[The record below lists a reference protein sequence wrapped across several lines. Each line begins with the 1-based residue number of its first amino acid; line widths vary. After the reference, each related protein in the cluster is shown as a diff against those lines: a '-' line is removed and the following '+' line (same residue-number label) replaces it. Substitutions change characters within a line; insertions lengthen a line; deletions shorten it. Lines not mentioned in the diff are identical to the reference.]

1 MSLSKRFR
9 NLAAAFLMV
18 LSTVAPMGG
27 ALVRS
32 AYAEGAGDIK
42 PISGKTVVPN
52 GDGTYTITL
61 SVKGTA
67 KTETE
72 STKAN
77 VVVVFDSSG
86 SMDYDTTVDKYEERT
101 YGRYGYVNGSYVQLY
116 YIRNNGNYRAVGNN
130 DSHSTVYYVDE
141 SSDTGYTQ
149 YEGIRYRQ
157 NGQQKRLDV
166 AKNAVNGLAD
176 KLLEYNSTSGV
187 SDMVQMAFIDFASTV
202 KEDTTHITSL
212 QNAPTT
218 SIDTFKSWVNATDSD
233 GGTNWEAA
241 LSAAN
246 NVNFGDNDPTYIIFV
261 SDGNPTF
268 RVTSHGNNDDEY
280 DCTDWYGRPY
290 HCDVPEGAH
299 GNGFNDS
306 LGYNLADAQAIA
318 ATITSNANKT
328 LYAVGVFGDAD
339 NMRNLNSNAIYKDAT
354 DQVALNAAFDDI
366 VDSITNSLSL
376 EGVKFTDGVTDMTS
390 VAAINGVATNFTYTL
405 NGNNWADAPAA
416 TFTDSEN
423 GQKQVVW
430 NVGNLSDG
438 DEATVSFVVWPSQ
451 EAYDLVADLNNN
463 KKEWSDEYAS
473 EVVKDGDKYSLK
485 TNTEWPKL
493 DYTVVQRITDKDGHV
508 TEKKTPGSDEIHTIG
523 SASLDND
530 ELIVSK
536 QWKDELD
543 KTQAEEIKSIKF
555 NLYRDNKNSVYK
567 EYTLTAANDWKGD
580 EVAVAPGVM
589 IDASS
594 ERAKQLIAGGIG
606 TVNGDWLILENGH
619 DYWFEEVKDSS
630 SDFAEY
636 LEHFDLTK
644 YRYHPMM
651 VNGVLRN
658 VIFAADG
665 SIESIEDF
673 DADKGLYAENT
684 IKGGIN
690 IEKKLD
696 GVDAGQEF
704 EMTVYLVDA
713 EGKALPEHEANTES
727 ESAYSYDYKVYYNNE
742 KSIKEHCAS
751 AEPCDTGHKFGTGNN
766 FTESIRPGD
775 VIRVVNV
782 MTGAYFRVVENEDLL
797 PIGYKHVDTTYQIG
811 AKENPSDAEPTYSAY
826 KDADTATI
834 GGEKYYVVKG
844 NYASRAI
851 VQNKYTSTDLNI
863 KKIINLVHGDQDIT
877 NKKFNFEV
885 TLKNGEKALE
895 GDFAYTIVNAKGET
909 VSNGTISADNNVIEL
924 GDGETATIKD
934 LPVGASYE
942 VKEVEANKNG
952 FTTSVSGSQ
961 KGELTENGANLV
973 YTNSYSAAPVSTEVT
988 IKKDFNDWNGDKFYF
1003 TLYGQDGKAIG
1014 DPVEVSEQT
1023 NKEVTFNFNYTEPG
1037 EYTYTIK
1044 ETTEDGTV
1052 VEDGTFKDR
1061 GIVGDPNEV
1070 TVTVKVAD
1078 GGLTGDEEMQGK
1090 LYIVDGYPVVDSDA
1104 TITNTYKSVGSLQ
1117 LYASKLLT
1125 GRNWQNGDS
1134 FTFTLYQIN
1143 KDGVETAVE
1152 DVTINQENYQGNVA
1166 FKTIY
1171 YETFE
1176 GDSTEIKYVIREDAS
1191 KLPAGVEATTGSVTI
1206 NVTLTNDHH
1215 GHIITNF
1222 DNNEYVAAFTNT
1234 YTTKPT
1240 TAPLQVVKT
1249 IKDETGSKKD
1259 GSFTFELQK
1268 KNEEGEGYSVV
1279 EDIDLTTNNLSGSKS
1294 FTDLTFN
1301 KAGTYKYKVVELE
1314 GNTNG
1319 FTYDST
1325 VYDVTIVVK
1334 DNTDDAQLYIES
1346 TTITKDGKPADAIE
1360 FKNTYKA
1367 DASDAKVKFDIEK
1380 ILTGFAGETPA
1391 TFTFNMTGDK
1401 TGSVEI
1407 TGAGSASFGEIS
1419 YDKVGEYTYT
1429 ISEQDDKAKG
1439 YTYDKT
1445 VYTVIVN
1452 VADEDGKLVPHT
1464 EIKKGEETV
1473 NEIKF
1478 ENSYSASGETTLKIT
1493 KAFDGDER
1501 DWSNESFEF
1510 ELTGDG
1516 IDEAMAAKA
1525 NADGNWVAT
1534 FDAIN
1539 YESAGEY
1546 KYTITEKESGLKNV
1560 KPSAPIEVTVKVV
1573 DNGDG
1578 TLTATP
1584 TYTNNATITNT
1595 YTTTGTTAKLHV
1607 DKEID
1612 DQSESGV
1619 DGTFTFTLSGDN
1631 YSDTQNVTTNGGKG
1645 GADFKDI
1652 EFSKAGTYNYTL
1664 KEVKGDVAGYTYD
1677 ETEYP
1682 VVIVVKD
1689 NTDKAELYVESIK
1702 INGEDAKSI
1711 TITNVYKAT
1720 AATYELKVKKT
1731 LNGLADGLEPATFS
1745 FELTGDATGTQTI
1758 SGSGEASFGEFTY
1771 ETTGTHNYT
1780 IKEVKGS
1787 AGGYTYD
1794 GATYTIEVKVE
1805 DKDGTLVATP
1815 TIKKD
1820 GESATSV
1827 EFVNVYK
1834 AEGSIDL
1841 YVTKDVQ
1848 GRPWLDSDKFEFTL
1862 FDESG
1867 EAVGEPVTVD
1877 SENKTAKFTLTYSE
1891 KDHNQKYNYTISETC
1906 TLPAGMT
1913 KPADIT
1919 ATVSVTDNGDGTMK
1933 IEATDGGK
1941 YTIVNSY
1948 KAESVDTTIRVN
1960 KKIDDQSNS
1969 NNNNHPIGGTFY
1981 FTLEGEGYSDYQAV
1995 GLRGGVLEGGVDF
2008 KAIEFTEAGTYTYT
2022 LQEAQGALG
2031 NFTYDTNEYTVLVVV
2046 EDNYKTGKL
2055 EVKSVTIEGDET
2067 KEWTI
2072 TNIYKA
2078 DPVDVQ
2084 FEVTKV
2090 LNGMNEGVEPVEFE
2104 FELTGDGIEEAQ
2116 TITIKGAGSEKFDP
2130 ITFEQTGTYKYEIV
2144 EIDGGAAGYLY
2155 DIAKYII
2162 EVTVTDE
2169 GGKLVADVQ
2178 IKKDGQSASN
2188 VTFENNYEATP
2199 ITDYAIEVNK
2209 VLEGR
2214 ELREGEFSFTLYDEE
2229 GNEVM
2234 TVLNDADGKVT
2245 FDGLSF
2251 EKPDT
2256 YVFTV
2261 KENANENNSD
2271 VEFDENEYTITIV
2284 VKDNGEGELV
2294 IESDDSSDVTF
2305 TNIYHEPGRGD
2316 TPENP
2321 KTEDDIM
2328 RNIAMLAISV
2338 LGLIGTAV
2346 FGKRKL
2352 AEDEE

>member
-9 NLAAAFLMV
+9 NLAATFLMV
-18 LSTVAPMGG
+18 LSTIAPMGG

-32 AYAEGAGDIK
+32 AYAEGSGDIK

-77 VVVVFDSSG
+77 VVVVFDTSG
-86 SMDYDTTVDKYEERT
+86 SMDEGTSQSAYVVDE
-101 YGRYGYVNGSYVQLY
+101 YGRYGLINNEYVQLY
-116 YIRNNGNYRAVGNN
+116 RWSNWWNRYVAVGDN
-130 DSHSTVYYVDE
+130 DDHENVYYWDE
-141 SSDTGYTQ
+141 AENGYTA
-149 YEGIRYRQ
+149 YTDSRYKQTSLNRLAVAQ
-157 NGQQKRLDV
+157 N
-166 AKNAVNGLAD
+166 ATNSLAE
-176 KLLEYNSTSGV
+176 KLLNYNVTTGV
-187 SDMVQMAFIDFASTV
+187 TDMVQMAFIDFASTV
-202 KEDTTHITSL
+202 KEDTTHTTSS

-218 SIDTFKSWVNATDSD
+218 SIDTFKSWVNATSAD

-241 LSAAN
+241 LSAADS
-246 NVNFGDNDPTYIIFV
+246 VDFGDNDPVYIIFV
-261 SDGNPTF
+261 SDGNPTY
-268 RVTSHGNNDDEY
+268 RTTSHGDNNDEY
-280 DCTDWYGRPY
+280 YRYGGRTYHYSDIPDGVHGSGRDDPY
-290 HCDVPEGAH
+290 GW
-299 GNGFNDS
+299 
-306 LGYNLADAQAIA
+306 NLEDAQAVA
-318 ATITSNANKT
+318 ANIVSDNNNT
-328 LYAVGVFGDAD
+328 LYAVGVFGSAD
-339 NMRNLNSNAIYKDAT
+339 NMRNLNSDAIYKDAT
-354 DQVALNAAFDDI
+354 DQAALNAAFDDI

-376 EGVKFTDGVTDMTS
+376 EGVQFTDGITDMTS

-416 TFTDSEN
+416 TFTDSED

-451 EAYDLVADLNNN
+451 EAYDLVADLNNGD
-463 KKEWSDEYAS
+463 KEWSDEYAS
-473 EVVKDGDKYSLK
+473 EVVKDGDNYSLK

-493 DYTVVQRITDKDGHV
+493 EYTVVQRITDKDGNV
-508 TEKKTPGSDEIHTIG
+508 AENKTPGSDEIHTIG
-523 SASLDND
+523 SASLDNK

-543 KTQAEEIKSIKF
+543 KTQAEKIKSINF
-555 NLYRDNKNSVYK
+555 NLYRDNKDSVYK

-589 IDASS
+589 ISASS

-606 TVNGDWLILENGH
+606 TVNGDWLILESGH

-630 SDFAEY
+630 SDYAEY

-644 YRYHPMM
+644 YQYHPMM
-651 VNGVLRN
+651 VNGVLQN

-690 IEKKLD
+690 ITKELD
-696 GVDAGQEF
+696 GVDVGQEF

-751 AEPCDTGHKFGTGNN
+751 AKPCDTGHKFGTGNN

-844 NYASRAI
+844 NSASLAT
-851 VQNKYTSTDLNI
+851 VKNKYDSADLKI
-863 KKIINLVHGDQDIT
+863 SKIIDVTHGDESLIKAKT
-877 NKKFNFEV
+877 FKFNV
-885 TLKNGEKALE
+885 TLKDGNKDLTGEYNYAITKVVDNKTVEVSTGTITANGEI
-895 GDFAYTIVNAKGET
+895 T
-909 VSNGTISADNNVIEL
+909 L

-934 LPVGASYE
+934 LPVGATYTIE
-942 VKEVEANKNG
+942 EQDANKNG
-952 FTTSVSGSQ
+952 FTTTVAGAESGTLA
-961 KGELTENGANLV
+961 KAGAEV
-973 YTNSYSAAPVSTEVT
+973 AYTNTYNAEPVSTQIVAL
-988 IKKDFNDWNGDKFYF
+988 KDFNDWTSDDTFYF
-1003 TLYGQDGKAIG
+1003 TLKENGNTIG
-1014 DPVEVSEQT
+1014 TAPVSEKT
-1023 NKEVTFNFNYTEPG
+1023 NKKATFDVTYTEPG
-1037 EYTYTIK
+1037 TYTYTI
-1044 ETTEDGTV
+1044 EESTEGF
-1052 VEDGTFKDR
+1052 GDR
-1061 GIVGDPNEV
+1061 GITSTPNV
-1070 TVTVKVAD
+1070 LNVTVKVEDD
-1078 GGLTGDEEMQGK
+1078 GKGK
-1090 LYIVDGYPVVDSDA
+1090 LAIVEGYPMVDGEGK
-1104 TITNTYKSVGSLQ
+1104 ITNTYESTGSLT
-1117 LYASKLLT
+1117 LSASKILT
-1125 GRNWQNGDS
+1125 GRDWQEGDS
-1134 FTFTLYQIN
+1134 FTFYLYEVV
-1143 KDGVETAVE
+1143 DGKEVKKGEVTATNANAVAFT
-1152 DVTINQENYQGNVA
+1152 TINY
-1166 FKTIY
+1166 T
-1171 YETFE
+1171 T
-1176 GDSTEIKYVIREDAS
+1176 GDSGTRVYVIREATENM
-1191 KLPAGVEATTGSVTI
+1191 PAGVTAETGEVTI
-1206 NVTLTNDHH
+1206 NVTLTDNHN
-1215 GHIITNF
+1215 GSITTNF
-1222 DNNEYVAAFTNT
+1222 DNDAHVAQLTNVYKTTPSDPAEAVLKVKKTITDLTNSKKDGNFTFQLQDKDGNKVQEKVVTTENLTGETPFNGISFDEAGTYEYKIVEIAGNTAGFTYDDSVYNVKIVVKDDTTKAKLYVESIEITKDGAAVDEAAFTNI
-1234 YTTKPT
+1234 Y
-1240 TAPLQVVKT
+1240 
-1249 IKDETGSKKD
+1249 E
-1259 GSFTFELQK
+1259 
-1268 KNEEGEGYSVV
+1268 
-1279 EDIDLTTNNLSGSKS
+1279 
-1294 FTDLTFN
+1294 
-1301 KAGTYKYKVVELE
+1301 
-1314 GNTNG
+1314 
-1319 FTYDST
+1319 
-1325 VYDVTIVVK
+1325 
-1334 DNTDDAQLYIES
+1334 
-1346 TTITKDGKPADAIE
+1346 
-1360 FKNTYKA
+1360 A
-1367 DASDAKVKFDIEK
+1367 DASDAKVKFDVVK
-1380 ILTGFAGETPA
+1380 TLTGFEGETPA
-1391 TFTFNMTGDK
+1391 TFTFNMTGDA
-1401 TGSVEI
+1401 TDTQTIQGS
-1407 TGAGSASFGEIS
+1407 GSASFKELK
-1419 YDKVGEYTYT
+1419 YTEVGEYTYT
-1429 ISEQDDKAKG
+1429 ISEQNDKADG
-1439 YTYDKT
+1439 YTYDES
-1445 VYTVIVN
+1445 VYTVTVN
-1452 VADEDGKLVPHT
+1452 VVDENGKLVPHT

-1478 ENSYSASGETTLKIT
+1478 ENNYSASGDITLKIT

-1501 DWSNESFEF
+1501 DWSKENFKF
-1510 ELTGDG
+1510 KLTGDG
-1516 IDEAMAAKA
+1516 IEEAMTAEASEDSDWIAA
-1525 NADGNWVAT
+1525 
-1534 FDAIN
+1534 FDKIE
-1539 YESAGEY
+1539 YTKAGEY
-1546 KYTITEKESGLKNV
+1546 KYTITEADSGLASV
-1560 KPSAPIEVTVKVV
+1560 KASDPVTVTVTVK
-1573 DNGDG
+1573 DMGDG
-1578 TLTATP
+1578 TLKATAV
-1584 TYTNNATITNT
+1584 YDNDATITNT
-1595 YTTTGTTAKLHV
+1595 YDTANTTAKLHV

-1619 DGTFTFTLSGDN
+1619 DGTFTFTLSGDS

-1652 EFSKAGTYNYTL
+1652 EFSKAGTYNFTL
-1664 KEVKGDVAGYTYD
+1664 KEVKGNEAGYTYD
-1677 ETEYP
+1677 EKEYA
-1682 VVIVVKD
+1682 VEIVVKD
-1689 NTDKAELYVESIK
+1689 NYKKAQLEVESIK
-1702 INGEDAKSI
+1702 IDGKDTSSI

-1731 LNGLADGLEPATFS
+1731 LNGLAEGLEPAVFS

-1758 SGSGEASFGEFTY
+1758 NGSGEASFGKFTY

-1891 KDHNQKYNYTISETC
+1891 KDHNQKYNYTISETG

-1919 ATVSVTDNGDGTMK
+1919 ATVSVTDNGDGAMK

-2046 EDNYKTGKL
+2046 EDNYETGKL
-2055 EVKSVTIEGDET
+2055 EVKSVTIAGDET

-2116 TITIKGAGSEKFDP
+2116 TVTIKGAGSEKFDP

-2234 TVLNDADGKVT
+2234 TVLNDADGKVI

>member
-32 AYAEGAGDIK
+32 AYAEGSDNIK

-116 YIRNNGNYRAVGNN
+116 YISNNGNYRAVGNY

-318 ATITSNANKT
+318 ATITSNANNT
-328 LYAVGVFGDAD
+328 LYAVGVFGDAN
-339 NMRNLNSNAIYKDAT
+339 NMRNLDSKAIYKDAA
-354 DQVALNAAFDDI
+354 DQAALNAAFDDI

-416 TFTDSEN
+416 TFTDSED

-430 NVGNLSDG
+430 NVGELSDG

-451 EAYDLVADLNNN
+451 EAYDLVADLNNGD
-463 KKEWSDEYAS
+463 KEWSDEYAS
-473 EVVKDGDKYSLK
+473 EVVKDGDNYSLK

-493 DYTVVQRITDKDGHV
+493 EYTVVQRITDKDGNV
-508 TEKKTPGSDEIHTIG
+508 TENRTPDSDEIHTIG

-536 QWKDELD
+536 QWKDDLD
-543 KTQAEEIKSIKF
+543 KTQAEKIKSINF
-555 NLYRDNKNSVYK
+555 NLYRDNKDNVYK

-589 IDASS
+589 ISASS

-606 TVNGDWLILENGH
+606 TVNGDWLILESGH

-630 SDFAEY
+630 SDYAEY
-636 LEHFDLTK
+636 LEYFDLTK
-644 YRYHPMM
+644 YQYHPMM
-651 VNGVLRN
+651 VDGVLRN

-696 GVDAGQEF
+696 GVDVGQKF

-713 EGKALPEHEANTES
+713 EGKALPEHEANAES

-844 NYASRAI
+844 NSASLAT
-851 VQNKYTSTDLNI
+851 VKNKYDSADL
-863 KKIINLVHGDQDIT
+863 KISKTINVTHGDESLIKAKT
-877 NKKFNFEV
+877 FKFNV
-885 TLKNGEKALE
+885 TLKDGNKDLTGEYNYAITKVVDNKTVEVSTGTITANGEI
-895 GDFAYTIVNAKGET
+895 T
-909 VSNGTISADNNVIEL
+909 L
-924 GDGETATIKD
+924 GDGETVTIKD

-942 VKEVEANKNG
+942 VEEEKANEDG
-952 FTTSVSGSQ
+952 FTTTVTGKEEDTLAASGA
-961 KGELTENGANLV
+961 EV
-973 YTNSYSAAPVSTEVT
+973 IYTNTYDATPATT
-988 IKKDFNDWNGDKFYF
+988 QIIALKDFNDWTSSDKFYF
-1003 TLYGQDGKAIG
+1003 SLYKDGNTEPFIK
-1014 DPVEVSEQT
+1014 DVEVSEAT
-1023 NKEVTFNFNYTEPG
+1023 GKKATFDMIYDQPG
-1037 EYTYTIK
+1037 TYTYTIK
-1044 ETTEDGTV
+1044 ENTDKIPASRNITNIDNV
-1052 VEDGTFKDR
+1052 
-1061 GIVGDPNEV
+1061 NEI
-1070 TVTVKVAD
+1070 TVTVKVKDNGNGTLEID
-1078 GGLTGDEEMQGK
+1078 GDIEYEGD
-1090 LYIVDGYPVVDSDA
+1090 ID
-1104 TITNTYKSVGSLQ
+1104 TITNTYTSTGSLQ
-1117 LYASKLLT
+1117 FNVGKILT
-1125 GRNWQNGDS
+1125 GRNWQQGDE
-1134 FTFTLYQIN
+1134 FTFRLYEVI
-1143 KDGVETAVE
+1143 DGQEVEKGVKTVSSADTAALT
-1152 DVTINQENYQGNVA
+1152 TITYNNN
-1166 FKTIY
+1166 
-1171 YETFE
+1171 
-1176 GDSTEIKYVIREDAS
+1176 DSRTHVYVIRED
-1191 KLPAGVEATTGSVTI
+1191 TTAI
-1206 NVTLTNDHH
+1206 NGLTNMTGDIRIEVTLTDDHQGNITTNIDNDTYLAQVENAYETTPV
-1215 GHIITNF
+1215 ILEEMIS
-1222 DNNEYVAAFTNT
+1222 VAKTVEDLSNS
-1234 YTTKPT
+1234 
-1240 TAPLQVVKT
+1240 APSEK
-1249 IKDETGSKKD
+1249 
-1259 GSFTFELQK
+1259 FTFELQDISG
-1268 KNEEGEGYSVV
+1268 EEAETLQTKYITTNTEGSVDFDAITYTQAGIYKYQVVEKAGSTNGYS
-1279 EDIDLTTNNLSGSKS
+1279 
-1294 FTDLTFN
+1294 
-1301 KAGTYKYKVVELE
+1301 
-1314 GNTNG
+1314 
-1319 FTYDST
+1319 YDDT
-1325 VYDVTIVVK
+1325 VYYVTVVVK
-1334 DNTDDAQLYIES
+1334 DDTTKAQLYVDSVTYS
-1346 TTITKDGKPADAIE
+1346 TNKEGTEAVDAIAFE
-1360 FKNTYKA
+1360 NTYEA
-1367 DASDAKVKFDIEK
+1367 TPTETQFDVTK
-1380 ILTGFAGETPA
+1380 TLSGFEGETPA
-1391 TFTFNMTGDK
+1391 TFTFEMTGDA
-1401 TGSVEI
+1401 TDAITIDGEGSE
-1407 TGAGSASFGEIS
+1407 SFETIS
-1419 YDKVGEYTYT
+1419 YDEAGEYHYV
-1429 ISEQDDKAKG
+1429 IKEVDGKASG
-1439 YTYDKT
+1439 YTYDDSEYKIT
-1445 VYTVIVN
+1445 VEVK
-1452 VADEDGKLVPHT
+1452 DENGKLKPYVT
-1464 EIKKGEETV
+1464 IMKGDEEVDEIE
-1473 NEIKF
+1473 F
-1478 ENSYSASGETTLKIT
+1478 ENTYSASGNVTLKVQ
-1493 KAFDGDER
+1493 KEFAGNER
-1501 DWSNESFEF
+1501 DWSDESFEF
-1510 ELTGDG
+1510 ELTGDE
-1516 IDEAMAAKA
+1516 IEKTMTAEAKA
-1525 NADGNWVAT
+1525 DDWVAT
-1534 FDAIN
+1534 FGQIE
-1539 YESAGEY
+1539 YTHAGTY
-1546 KYTITEKESGLKNV
+1546 HYTITEKDSGLANV
-1560 KPSAPIEVTVKVV
+1560 EASDPVEVTVEVV

-1584 TYTNNATITNT
+1584 SENGVYTITNT
-1595 YTTTGTTAKLHV
+1595 YTPDAVTAKLQV
-1607 DKEID
+1607 EKEID

-1619 DGTFTFTLSGDN
+1619 DGTFEFTLNGKIGDESYSDTVEVTTSGGNGSKEFKEMEFTAAGEYTFTLKE
-1631 YSDTQNVTTNGGKG
+1631 TKG
-1645 GADFKDI
+1645 N
-1652 EFSKAGTYNYTL
+1652 E
-1664 KEVKGDVAGYTYD
+1664 AGYTYD
-1677 ETEYP
+1677 EDDHT
-1682 VVIVVKD
+1682 VVIVVSD
-1689 NTDKAELYVESIK
+1689 NTDEGKLEIESITNDGK
-1702 INGEDAKSI
+1702 V
-1711 TITNVYKAT
+1711 TITNIYKAT

-1731 LNGLADGLEPATFS
+1731 LNGLAQGLEPATFS

-1758 SGSGEASFGEFTY
+1758 SGAGETTFGPFTY
-1771 ETTGTHNYT
+1771 ETTGTYNYT

-1794 GATYTIEVKVE
+1794 GATYTIEVEVVDEGGK
-1805 DKDGTLVATP
+1805 LVAKP

-1867 EAVGEPVTVD
+1867 EAVGEPVTVN

-1891 KDHNQKYNYTISETC
+1891 EDHNQKYNYTISETG

-1933 IEATDGGK
+1933 VEATDGGK

-1995 GLRGGVLEGGVDF
+1995 SLRSGTLEGGVDF

-2022 LQEAQGALG
+2022 LQEAQGTLG

-2046 EDNYKTGKL
+2046 KDNYETGKL

-2090 LNGMNEGVEPVEFE
+2090 LNGMNDGVEPVEFE

-2116 TITIKGAGSEKFDP
+2116 TVTIKGAGSEKFDP
-2130 ITFEQTGTYKYEIV
+2130 ITFEQTGTYEYEIV

-2178 IKKDGQSASN
+2178 IKKDGQSAGN

-2199 ITDYAIEVNK
+2199 ITDYVIEVNK

-2245 FDGLSF
+2245 FGGLSF

-2321 KTEDDIM
+2321 KTEDGIM

>member
-9 NLAAAFLMV
+9 NLAAAFLMA

-32 AYAEGAGDIK
+32 AYAEVGDDAPANSKRLID
-42 PISGKTVVPN
+42 N
-52 GDGTYTITL
+52 GDGTYTIAL
-61 SVKGTA
+61 SVTGQTSSSS
-67 KTETE
+67 T
-72 STKAN
+72 SNVTKAN
-77 VVVVFDSSG
+77 VILVMDTSS
-86 SMDYDTTVDKYEERT
+86 SMNQNAGD
-101 YGRYGYVNGSYVQLY
+101 
-116 YIRNNGNYRAVGNN
+116 
-130 DSHSTVYYVDE
+130 VYYPVVGVPGNPANDGN
-141 SSDTGYTQ
+141 SRPTYYRLGGSR
-149 YEGIRYRQ
+149 YEQVYYR
-157 NGQQKRLDV
+157 NGQWRTSNSDRGQVFEGQFYCRSRLWAEKNTLTKTDGIIDELLKQNVSGDAVKSDIIEV
-166 AKNAVNGLAD
+166 AVVGFGMDGEEKQGFTTNATALKNSINGL
-176 KLLEYNSTSGV
+176 T
-187 SDMVQMAFIDFASTV
+187 
-202 KEDTTHITSL
+202 
-212 QNAPTT
+212 
-218 SIDTFKSWVNATDSD
+218 TDS
-233 GGTNWEAA
+233 GTNWEEALQVAKTMADAKKASQPNEDVYVIFLTDGQPSVTATSSTIASNTTGWNNAWTAA
-241 LSAAN
+241 SDDARALVTNGYKFYSL
-246 NVNFGDNDPTYIIFV
+246 FTWG
-261 SDGNPTF
+261 DGNYEHYL
-268 RVTSHGNNDDEY
+268 TSLVNYAYSGSGNYNSGIGSYGEY
-280 DCTDWYGRPY
+280 YTNADSTD
-290 HCDVPEGAH
+290 ALI
-299 GNGFNDS
+299 N
-306 LGYNLADAQAIA
+306 
-318 ATITSNANKT
+318 
-328 LYAVGVFGDAD
+328 
-339 NMRNLNSNAIYKDAT
+339 
-354 DQVALNAAFDDI
+354 ALNQI
-366 VDSITNSLSL
+366 VENITT
-376 EGVKFTDGVTDMTS
+376 GVGYTNVELTDGVTEMTTS
-390 VAAINGVATNFTYTL
+390 SIKATTSGAISGLKYYRSGGSYSTTANNGL
-405 NGNNWADAPAA
+405 GDEWADAPAA
-416 TFTDSEN
+416 TINEKGEVDWDLGNMTLEN
-423 GQKQVVW
+423 GVTY
-430 NVGNLSDG
+430 
-438 DEATVSFVVWPSQ
+438 TVAFVVWPSQ
-451 EAYDLVADLNNN
+451 ESLNLIADLNNG
-463 KKEWSDEYAS
+463 KKSYDDLSDDEKAQVAGSNGAYT
-473 EVVKDGDKYSLK
+473 LK
-485 TNTEWPKL
+485 TNTDYPTLTYSTITTTTINGKTETVVSDPTIIDIPNPEPVDLVSEKL
-493 DYTVVQRITDKDGHV
+493 DIVKFWEDGLDPSQQEDYCEEDDKNNCSV
-508 TEKKTPGSDEIHTIG
+508 TLKLMRGD
-523 SASLDND
+523 
-530 ELIVSK
+530 
-536 QWKDELD
+536 
-543 KTQAEEIKSIKF
+543 
-555 NLYRDNKNSVYK
+555 SVYEDNIVVK
-567 EYTLTAANDWKGD
+567 KNGDTWKA
-580 EVAVAPGVM
+580 EKQIAIAPGVM
-589 IDASS
+589 VSTTSEGAKLLDISKYKVID
-594 ERAKQLIAGGIG
+594 GY
-606 TVNGDWLILENGH
+606 VILEEGH
-619 DYWFEEVKDSS
+619 KYELQ
-630 SDFAEY
+630 EY
-636 LEHFDLTK
+636 DITDHYYLTH
-644 YRYHPMM
+644 YEYHPML
-651 VNGVLRN
+651 VDGVVKN
-658 VIFAADG
+658 VIFEYDEDG
-665 SIESIEDF
+665 GIVSIIEMERLSQIS
-673 DADKGLYAENT
+673 ATNT
-684 IKGGIN
+684 LKGG
-690 IEKKLD
+690 
-696 GVDAGQEF
+696 F
-704 EMTVYLVDA
+704 EVTKTV
-713 EGKALPEHEANTES
+713 EGKADVGDQLFTIKTLFDDNAEHTYRIYYGENNPCYNNTTDAS
-727 ESAYSYDYKVYYNNE
+727 CAESANAGYTGRSAKTKVAGTVTLDIYAGDTIRFQDIDTGTKFKVEEVTDGLPLGYSLDEIEYTVKHGDGGYGDYDQDKIDNGWYIVQPN
-742 KSIKEHCAS
+742 AS
-751 AEPCDTGHKFGTGNN
+751 ARATVKNVYDATTLKISKT
-766 FTESIRPGD
+766 ID
-775 VIRVVNV
+775 V
-782 MTGAYFRVVENEDLL
+782 T
-797 PIGYKHVDTTYQIG
+797 
-811 AKENPSDAEPTYSAY
+811 
-826 KDADTATI
+826 
-834 GGEKYYVVKG
+834 
-844 NYASRAI
+844 
-851 VQNKYTSTDLNI
+851 
-863 KKIINLVHGDQDIT
+863 HGDRDAAKAKT
-877 NKKFNFEV
+877 FNFKV
-885 TLKNGEKALE
+885 TLKDGDEELAGEYNYTTNKNNS
-895 GDFAYTIVNAKGET
+895 GTIVSG
-909 VSNGTISADNNVIEL
+909 GTITL
-924 GDGETATIKD
+924 GDGETATIAD
-934 LPVGASYE
+934 LPVGAKYT
-942 VKEVEANKNG
+942 VEEQEADG
-952 FTTSVSGSQ
+952 FTKTVSADESGTLA
-961 KGELTENGANLV
+961 KAGAEV
-973 YTNSYSAAPVSTEVT
+973 AYTNTYDASPVSTQIVAL
-988 IKKDFNDWNGDKFYF
+988 KDFNDWTSDDIFYF
-1003 TLYGQDGKAIG
+1003 TLKENGNTVGTA
-1014 DPVEVSEQT
+1014 PVSEET
-1023 NKEVTFNFNYTEPG
+1023 DKKATFDVTYNEPG
-1037 EYTYTIK
+1037 TYTYTI
-1044 ETTEDGTV
+1044 EESTEGF
-1052 VEDGTFKDR
+1052 GDR
-1061 GIVGDPNEV
+1061 GITSTPNVLNV
-1070 TVTVKVAD
+1070 TVVVKDD
-1078 GGLTGDEEMQGK
+1078 GEGN
-1090 LYIVDGYPVVDSDA
+1090 LYIEGNPEVVSA
-1104 TITNTYKSVGSLQ
+1104 GTVTNTYKSTGSLT
-1117 LYASKLLT
+1117 LSASKILT
-1125 GRNWQNGDS
+1125 GRDWQEGDS
-1134 FTFTLYQIN
+1134 FTFYLYEIV
-1143 KDGVETAVE
+1143 DGEEVKKGEVTATNANAVAFT
-1152 DVTINQENYQGNVA
+1152 TINY
-1166 FKTIY
+1166 T
-1171 YETFE
+1171 T
-1176 GDSTEIKYVIREDAS
+1176 GDSGTRVYVIREATENM
-1191 KLPAGVEATTGSVTI
+1191 PAGVTAETGEVTI
-1206 NVTLTNDHH
+1206 NVTLTDNHN
-1215 GHIITNF
+1215 GSITTNF
-1222 DNNEYVAAFTNT
+1222 DNDAHVAQLTNVYKTTPSDPAEAVLKVKKTITDLTNSKKDGNFTFQLQDKDGAKVQEKVVTTENLTGETSFNGISFDEAGTYEYKIVEIAGNTAGFTYDDSVYNVKIVVKDDTTKAKLYVESIEITKDGAAVNEAAFTNI
-1234 YTTKPT
+1234 Y
-1240 TAPLQVVKT
+1240 
-1249 IKDETGSKKD
+1249 E
-1259 GSFTFELQK
+1259 
-1268 KNEEGEGYSVV
+1268 
-1279 EDIDLTTNNLSGSKS
+1279 
-1294 FTDLTFN
+1294 
-1301 KAGTYKYKVVELE
+1301 
-1314 GNTNG
+1314 
-1319 FTYDST
+1319 
-1325 VYDVTIVVK
+1325 
-1334 DNTDDAQLYIES
+1334 
-1346 TTITKDGKPADAIE
+1346 ADAG
-1360 FKNTYKA
+1360 
-1367 DASDAKVKFDIEK
+1367 DAKVKFDVAK
-1380 ILTGFAGETPA
+1380 VLNGFQGETPA
-1391 TFTFNMTGDK
+1391 TFTFNMNGNA

-1407 TGAGSASFGEIS
+1407 TGAGSASFDEIS
-1419 YDKVGEYTYT
+1419 YDKAGEYTYT
-1429 ISEQDDKAKG
+1429 ISEQNDKADG
-1439 YTYDKT
+1439 YTYDKS
-1445 VYTVIVN
+1445 VYTVTVN
-1452 VADEDGKLVPHT
+1452 VVDENGKLVPHT

-1473 NEIKF
+1473 NKIEF
-1478 ENSYSASGETTLKIT
+1478 ENNYSASGETTLQIT

-1501 DWSNESFEF
+1501 DWSKESFEF

-1516 IDEAMAAKA
+1516 IEQAMTATA

-1560 KPSAPIEVTVKVV
+1560 EPSAPIEVAVKVV

-1619 DGTFTFTLSGDN
+1619 DGTFTFTLSGDS

-1652 EFSKAGTYNYTL
+1652 EFSKAGTYNFTL
-1664 KEVKGDVAGYTYD
+1664 KEVKGNEAGYTYD
-1677 ETEYP
+1677 EKEYA
-1682 VVIVVKD
+1682 VEIVVKD
-1689 NTDKAELYVESIK
+1689 NYEKAQLEVESTK
-1702 INGEDAKSI
+1702 IDGKDTSSI

-1731 LNGLADGLEPATFS
+1731 LNGLAEGLEPAVFS

-1758 SGSGEASFGEFTY
+1758 NGSGEASFGEFTY

-1794 GATYTIEVKVE
+1794 GAIYTIDVEVVDEGGK
-1805 DKDGTLVATP
+1805 LVAKP

-1862 FDESG
+1862 FDENG

-1877 SENKTAKFTLTYSE
+1877 NKNKTAKFTLTYSE
-1891 KDHNQKYNYTISETC
+1891 KDHNQKYNYTISETG

-1941 YTIVNSY
+1941 YAIVNSY

-1981 FTLEGEGYSDYQAV
+1981 FMLEGEGYSDYQAV

-2046 EDNYKTGKL
+2046 EDNYETGKL
-2055 EVKSVTIEGDET
+2055 EVKSVTIAGDET

-2116 TITIKGAGSEKFDP
+2116 TVTIKGAGSEKFDP

-2144 EIDGGAAGYLY
+2144 EIDGGVAGYLY
-2155 DIAKYII
+2155 DIAKYIV

-2234 TVLNDADGKVT
+2234 TVLNDADGKVI